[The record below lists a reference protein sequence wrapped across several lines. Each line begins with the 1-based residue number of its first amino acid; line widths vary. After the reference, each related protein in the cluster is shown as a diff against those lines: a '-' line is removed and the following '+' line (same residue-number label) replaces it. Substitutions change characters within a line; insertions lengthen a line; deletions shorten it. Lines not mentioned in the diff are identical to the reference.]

1 MHNKNGQVKLL
12 PSETETK
19 INVHITKMNNKKLTD
34 ITKELD
40 VGDCIEINYIKI
52 IWEVYCEL
60 T

>member
-19 INVHITKMNNKKLTD
+19 INVHITKMKNKKLTD
-34 ITKELD
+34 ITKKLD

-52 IWEVYCEL
+52 I
-60 T
+60 